1 MLFLKLQTVGSKLL
15 AANHQRSNTRG
26 TCHPW
31 STYLT
36 CTSARATLW
45 FCRESHEK
53 ITFDTP
59 ASHIARC
66 RRTRPPI
73 SSCVPSTWHEI
84 CLIHTYCTPIILRQL
99 FMNMWVYSLHQE
111 KAHTTCWPK
120 WSFDLLHFCL
130 TFEGFEAAGSTISW
144 TWHLDTSDGE
154 MLFTRFTAPFTVTTS
169 LVNKISLPKWMSV
182 ISMSI
187 GLYSN
192 FSGWFWI
199 PTSVAPKSLQFM
211 PTSIWYRPVMP
222 TSIWYRPVSKFMS
235 PENGHFFVQFR
246 RSPPPWASIVHTFG
260 FP

>member
-1 MLFLKLQTVGSKLL
+1 MSCYCLGMQWCQMPTACACFLDAILKLQTVGSKLL

-53 ITFDTP
+53 NTFDTP

-111 KAHTTCWPK
+111 KAHTTCWLTQVILRFVAFLSDLWRL
-120 WSFDLLHFCL
+120 WSCRIYHILNLALGHKRRGNAFHSFHCS
-130 TFEGFEAAGSTISW
+130 F
-144 TWHLDTSDGE
+144 HCHH
-154 MLFTRFTAPFTVTTS
+154 
-169 LVNKISLPKWMSV
+169 K
-182 ISMSI
+182 
-187 GLYSN
+187 
-192 FSGWFWI
+192 FS
-199 PTSVAPKSLQFM
+199 Q
-211 PTSIWYRPVMP
+211 
-222 TSIWYRPVSKFMS
+222 
-235 PENGHFFVQFR
+235 
-246 RSPPPWASIVHTFG
+246 
-260 FP
+260 